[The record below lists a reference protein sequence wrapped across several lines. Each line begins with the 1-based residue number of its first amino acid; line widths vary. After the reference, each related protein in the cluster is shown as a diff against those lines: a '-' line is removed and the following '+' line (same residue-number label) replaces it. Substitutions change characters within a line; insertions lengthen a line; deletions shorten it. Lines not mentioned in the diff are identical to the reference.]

1 MLRVAEQYV
10 GTDTG
15 RQRRA
20 NEDSMLARSPLFV
33 VADGMGGAQA
43 GEVASR
49 LAIESFQH
57 GLDDTSDAEGSL
69 ATYARAAN
77 VSIHERSQ
85 ADAAH
90 AGMGTTL
97 TAVYVGAEEVA
108 IAHVGDS
115 RAYCLRDGEL
125 LRLTD
130 DHSLVDELIRQG
142 KLTPEE
148 AVEHPQRS
156 VITRA
161 LGPEPE
167 VEIDT
172 RSYRAR
178 DGDVYL
184 LCSDG
189 LTTMVPDALLAEILL
204 AHGRLR
210 DAGEALIAAA
220 NEAGGRDNI
229 TVVLLRVEEV
239 ALAPASLADDPATLT
254 GIPALGTNG
263 SVEPISPAVEEPQ
276 SHRIGGRAAPATLE
290 PPLALAA
297 EGEHRVSPR
306 SPRQPPPGAPLR
318 SRRRRRL
325 RRVLVTGIVLAVLA
339 LIAAGVYVT
348 AQSVYFIGTNSR
360 GLVTLYSGFPYELPG
375 GLKLYAKD
383 YVSGVSATTL
393 SVQRRGTLL
402 DHSLRSEADAAELLR
417 SLELGELK

>member
-57 GLDDTSDAEGSL
+57 GLDDTSDAEGGL
-69 ATYARAAN
+69 AAYARAAN

-85 ADAAH
+85 ANAEH

-254 GIPALGTNG
+254 SIPALGTNG

-325 RRVLVTGIVLAVLA
+325 RRALVTGIVLAVLA

-393 SVQRRGTLL
+393 SAQRRRTLL
-402 DHSLRSEADAAELLR
+402 DQTLRSEADAAELVR

>member
-33 VADGMGGAQA
+33 VADGMGGARA

-57 GLDDTSDAEGSL
+57 GLEDTTDAEGSL
-69 ATYARAAN
+69 AAHARAAN

-85 ADAAH
+85 ADAEH

-115 RAYCLRDGEL
+115 RAYCLREGEL

-161 LGPEPE
+161 LGPEAE
-167 VEIDT
+167 IEIDT

-189 LTTMVPDALLAEILL
+189 LTTMVPDPLLAEILL

-229 TVVLLRVEEV
+229 TVVLLRLEQV
-239 ALAPASLADDPATLT
+239 AIAAPSLADDPATLT
-254 GIPALGTNG
+254 GIPALPANG
-263 SVEPISPAVEEPQ
+263 SPASMSVATDGQ
-276 SHRIGGRAAPATLE
+276 SRPGSGGVPPATLE
-290 PPLALAA
+290 PPLARVA
-297 EGEHRVSPR
+297 ESDRVSPR
-306 SPRQPPPGAPLR
+306 RPRQPPPNAPPR
-318 SRRRRRL
+318 TRRRRRL
-325 RRVLVTGIVLAVLA
+325 RRMIAGGIVLAVLA

-348 AQSVYFIGTNSR
+348 TQSVYFIGTNSR

-375 GLKLYAKD
+375 GLKLYGKE
-383 YVSGVSATTL
+383 YVSGVSASTL
-393 SVQRRGTLL
+393 SVQRRRTLL
-402 DHSLRSEADAAELLR
+402 DHSLRSETDAVELVR